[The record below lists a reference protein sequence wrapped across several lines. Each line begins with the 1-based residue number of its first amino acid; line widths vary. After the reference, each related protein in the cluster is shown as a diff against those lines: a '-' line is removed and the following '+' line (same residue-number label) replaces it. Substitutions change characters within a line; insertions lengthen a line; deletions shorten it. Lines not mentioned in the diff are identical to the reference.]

1 MNFQLGD
8 HGCGYPGRCIPD
20 RSVFNKQGNAQ
31 TPVAGIVWIFLDTE
45 NTHLFPWPARS
56 PNLSL
61 MKNVWSKVAVR
72 LALHHTPV
80 TTIDELWH
88 CVEAAW
94 TSVPVHAIKYL
105 FDSRPKRISAVIFV
119 RGGCFGRKMNRIR
132 QHVHLLHVLSA
143 ASPQQRNAI
152 LKSATNEQIKTLC
165 EICQN
170 VLAGNVPKANVKR
183 LCRYKRTIRQLADR
197 SISLGRKRK
206 LLTTNQTGGFLPLV
220 LPAVLS
226 FVGGLLGKTI
236 GKRI

>member
-1 MNFQLGD
+1 
-8 HGCGYPGRCIPD
+8 
-20 RSVFNKQGNAQ
+20 
-31 TPVAGIVWIFLDTE
+31 
-45 NTHLFPWPARS
+45 
-56 PNLSL
+56 
-61 MKNVWSKVAVR
+61 
-72 LALHHTPV
+72 
-80 TTIDELWH
+80 
-88 CVEAAW
+88 
-94 TSVPVHAIKYL
+94 
-105 FDSRPKRISAVIFV
+105 
-119 RGGCFGRKMNRIR
+119 MNRIR

>member
-1 MNFQLGD
+1 
-8 HGCGYPGRCIPD
+8 
-20 RSVFNKQGNAQ
+20 
-31 TPVAGIVWIFLDTE
+31 
-45 NTHLFPWPARS
+45 
-56 PNLSL
+56 
-61 MKNVWSKVAVR
+61 
-72 LALHHTPV
+72 
-80 TTIDELWH
+80 
-88 CVEAAW
+88 
-94 TSVPVHAIKYL
+94 
-105 FDSRPKRISAVIFV
+105 
-119 RGGCFGRKMNRIR
+119 MNRIR

-143 ASPQQRNAI
+143 ASPQQRNAL
-152 LKSATNEQIKTLC
+152 LKSATNEHCAKY
-165 EICQN
+165 